1 VLVAAALTAACL
13 GVPVAAS
20 ADPVGCL
27 PPAPGMSG
35 RFSGSGAVAKVC
47 YDLDLP
53 AGAVIARLDD
63 QAWPLNTPPAVVVD
77 ANGVEQCGPIMAHQ
91 VDDPL
96 CTLGGTAPY
105 QLVVTTLGLPYDF
118 TILRADT
125 DEDCPALAE
134 TEFGVEEASD
144 YSLDPGDYARCAT
157 VSGEDLGT
165 VRVTFQTSTPG
176 RTLEVVALGADAAV
190 CAIGPSAYE
199 SRDCP
204 APTNGPGRYV
214 VTMSV
219 ASDRPTDWR
228 INWRSVGHAS
238 GCVPASSAWGQAAH
252 GGSLGSGLEIDC
264 IRVPATQP
272 EDVNLGVLPQPD
284 ARLRLSGYGG
294 TELSCWGWE
303 GSCQVTGGESAT
315 YLVSALVPLATPT
328 DYSVGVLQLFG
339 ASGANPDCTQV
350 PPQQFGFGPVAA
362 ALSSDHP
369 FACYVLTDSPLAHY
383 AVEATPSTGVNSA
396 VVQAFGG
403 LTSYSTCYR
412 SPVGLECYG
421 VMSLVDDRTVSGVL
435 VISRP
440 AGVDAMDY
448 QVQATCIDSCEP
460 ISLEPRLVPDL
471 SASARVDDRLTAPR
485 VVWSADPT
493 SVAYQWLRDGVAIP
507 GATGQHRRVVVDDLG
522 HRLSVRMTPARQYTS
537 PVPATSSSVAVSRG
551 AAPKPTERPVVVGP
565 TRVGRRVVATR
576 GAWDRKP
583 SGYRFRWYVGSRRV
597 GSARSLLLRSAW
609 VGEELHLEVT
619 AARPGCANG
628 RASSRTAMIRR

>member
-1 VLVAAALTAACL
+1 MLVAAALTAACL
-13 GVPVAAS
+13 SVPAAAS
-20 ADPVGCL
+20 ADPAPCL
-27 PPAPGMSG
+27 TPAPGMSG

-63 QAWPLNTPPAVVVD
+63 QAWATFTPPAVVVD
-77 ANGVEQCGPIMAHQ
+77 ANGVEQCGPIMAQQ

-105 QLVVTTLGLPYDF
+105 QLVVTTHGHPYDF
-118 TILRADT
+118 TILRTDT
-125 DEDCPALAE
+125 EGDCPALAE
-134 TEFGVEEASD
+134 TEFGVEQAAV

-176 RTLEVVALGADAAV
+176 RTLEVVALGTDAAV
-190 CAIGPSAYE
+190 CAIAPSAFE
-199 SRDCP
+199 SWDCP
-204 APTNGPGRYV
+204 APSTGPARYV
-214 VTMSV
+214 VTMSA

-238 GCVPASSAWGQAAH
+238 GCVPASSAWGQADH

-272 EDVNLGVLPQPD
+272 EDVTLGVLPQPD
-284 ARLRLSGYGG
+284 KTLRLSGYGG
-294 TELSCWGWE
+294 TELSCWGWD

-328 DYSVGVLQLFG
+328 DYSVGLLQLFG

-362 ALSSDHP
+362 ALSPDHP

-383 AVEATPSTGVNSA
+383 AVEATPSTGETSA

-412 SPVGLECYG
+412 SPAGLECHG
-421 VMSLVDDRTVSGVL
+421 LMSLLNDRS
-435 VISRP
+435 P
-440 AGVDAMDY
+440 A
-448 QVQATCIDSCEP
+448 
-460 ISLEPRLVPDL
+460 
-471 SASARVDDRLTAPR
+471 
-485 VVWSADPT
+485 
-493 SVAYQWLRDGVAIP
+493 
-507 GATGQHRRVVVDDLG
+507 
-522 HRLSVRMTPARQYTS
+522 
-537 PVPATSSSVAVSRG
+537 
-551 AAPKPTERPVVVGP
+551 
-565 TRVGRRVVATR
+565 
-576 GAWDRKP
+576 
-583 SGYRFRWYVGSRRV
+583 
-597 GSARSLLLRSAW
+597 
-609 VGEELHLEVT
+609 
-619 AARPGCANG
+619 
-628 RASSRTAMIRR
+628 